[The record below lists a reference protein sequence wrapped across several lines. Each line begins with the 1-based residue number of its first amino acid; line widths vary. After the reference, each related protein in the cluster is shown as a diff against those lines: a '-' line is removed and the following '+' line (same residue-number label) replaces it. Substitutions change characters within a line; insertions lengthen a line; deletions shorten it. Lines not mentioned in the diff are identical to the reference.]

1 MVKMGVQASRSRYYA
16 QARGPGP
23 TGPGPHLVVLVAY
36 GFCGQM
42 KVLQLALN
50 VRELSPMNSVAE

>member
-1 MVKMGVQASRSRYYA
+1 MDVDEHQRSRLVPCEGRA
-16 QARGPGP
+16 QRPGP
-23 TGPGPHLVVLVAY
+23 RRLCVSPY